1 VRVRGR
7 RRRLAGHVSMDQ
19 FVVDLGDDPVR
30 PGETVT
36 VFGPGDAGEPTLA
49 DWAGWADTIAHELV
63 TRLGPRLRRHVLPA
77 DPADPADPHGA

>member
-1 VRVRGR
+1 
-7 RRRLAGHVSMDQ
+7 MDQ

-63 TRLGPRLRRHVLPA
+63 TGFGFGSRLRRHVLAA
-77 DPADPADPHGA
+77 DRTDDADGSRT